1 MENKNYITV
10 FITTFYVLG
19 LCAFYTEKRLFFAV
33 TVCLLLIL
41 LCYFNKLKPVLCLVL
56 CFIFFGG
63 FLNADFQNKK
73 IDTFSSIQSAD
84 NTILKGRVYSIP
96 AINKEK
102 NIAKFYMGVY
112 EANIQSENFKP
123 ENTKVLVSI
132 FDTKESYNNIK
143 IGDVIKIKGNLR
155 TPREATNPSE
165 FDYKKYLQNKDVFV
179 ILYSN
184 NKNFT
189 LLLNKELFIMN
200 KKDKFIFDKD
210 LVKDRIREL
219 RKLRNLTQEQASELI
234 GMKDSNSW
242 AKLESHKGTLAL
254 SFDNL
259 IRIVNLFD
267 IDVNYIFRNNE
278 TEEQERERHTETLVV
293 SMMKDLSEKDKQLI
307 LSMISLFRQNRDI

>member
-1 MENKNYITV
+1 
-10 FITTFYVLG
+10 
-19 LCAFYTEKRLFFAV
+19 
-33 TVCLLLIL
+33 
-41 LCYFNKLKPVLCLVL
+41 
-56 CFIFFGG
+56 
-63 FLNADFQNKK
+63 
-73 IDTFSSIQSAD
+73 
-84 NTILKGRVYSIP
+84 
-96 AINKEK
+96 
-102 NIAKFYMGVY
+102 
-112 EANIQSENFKP
+112 
-123 ENTKVLVSI
+123 
-132 FDTKESYNNIK
+132 
-143 IGDVIKIKGNLR
+143 
-155 TPREATNPSE
+155 
-165 FDYKKYLQNKDVFV
+165 
-179 ILYSN
+179 
-184 NKNFT
+184 
-189 LLLNKELFIMN
+189 MN

>member
-1 MENKNYITV
+1 
-10 FITTFYVLG
+10 
-19 LCAFYTEKRLFFAV
+19 
-33 TVCLLLIL
+33 
-41 LCYFNKLKPVLCLVL
+41 
-56 CFIFFGG
+56 
-63 FLNADFQNKK
+63 
-73 IDTFSSIQSAD
+73 
-84 NTILKGRVYSIP
+84 
-96 AINKEK
+96 
-102 NIAKFYMGVY
+102 
-112 EANIQSENFKP
+112 
-123 ENTKVLVSI
+123 
-132 FDTKESYNNIK
+132 
-143 IGDVIKIKGNLR
+143 
-155 TPREATNPSE
+155 
-165 FDYKKYLQNKDVFV
+165 
-179 ILYSN
+179 
-184 NKNFT
+184 
-189 LLLNKELFIMN
+189 MN

-278 TEEQERERHTETLVV
+278 TEEQEREQHTETLVV